1 MLLINNDT
9 LNRALDNMKQ
19 NALNNLV
26 ATELKDSQT
35 REELYMLSKVIDSFR
50 AELEVFINIG
60 ATAKL
65 KLGGH

>member
-1 MLLINNDT
+1 
-9 LNRALDNMKQ
+9 MKQ